1 MVSKNAK
8 SSTLNG
14 KKFVK
19 VFIEFK
25 NVYAKFVYAVEEPF
39 RESYNFPEIIYA
51 IPRGE
56 NVITWIWKDGDYDY
70 ILLVNMDKSKDKVIY
85 TFTKSSNKTCI
96 EIMSGVNKNDIKT
109 NNKANSITINMPYIG
124 VVWLRG
130 YDSEE
135 ICDKIDEVD
144 PKNLPDRHS
153 SHTLLIVLLISI
165 FVFIAIIV
173 RLVLFLYFKKK

>member
-1 MVSKNAK
+1 
-8 SSTLNG
+8 
-14 KKFVK
+14 
-19 VFIEFK
+19 
-25 NVYAKFVYAVEEPF
+25 
-39 RESYNFPEIIYA
+39 
-51 IPRGE
+51 
-56 NVITWIWKDGDYDY
+56 
-70 ILLVNMDKSKDKVIY
+70 MDKSKDKVIY
-85 TFTKSSNKTCI
+85 TLTKSSKKTCI
-96 EIMSGVNKNDIKT
+96 EIMSRVNKNDIKK

-135 ICDKIDEVD
+135 ICDKIDEVV

-173 RLVLFLYFKKK
+173 GLVLFLYFKKK